1 MTQNCKPAYPLEFC
15 QQMVELAASGKCPE
29 QLSMELGCHHTSIQ
43 SWCRA
48 AGVPIKSSQA
58 ITPAA
63 LPGGLPLNTSE
74 RQELMELRKKLKRVE
89 MERDLLAIGYGL
101 VCKQQGLIGKVCQLI
116 KANRAPFPARIL
128 CGTLGV
134 SHSGYYDWT
143 KRTPGQ
149 RAIASC
155 RLLEQIMTIY
165 RTSGCTYGRP
175 RITVELA
182 DPGVRANHKRAGRL
196 MREAGI
202 KGVSLLPGLCNHGSS

>member
-1 MTQNCKPAYPLEFC
+1 
-15 QQMVELAASGKCPE
+15 
-29 QLSMELGCHHTSIQ
+29 MELGCHHTSIQ

-116 KANRAPFPARIL
+116 KANRAQFPARIL
-128 CGTLGV
+128 CGTPGV

-149 RAIASC
+149 RIIASC

-202 KGVSLLPGLCNHGSS
+202 KGVSLLPGLCNHGSSQA

>member
-1 MTQNCKPAYPLEFC
+1 
-15 QQMVELAASGKCPE
+15 MVELAASGKCPE
-29 QLSMELGCHHTSIQ
+29 QLSRELGCHHTSIQ

-58 ITPAA
+58 IALAA
-63 LPGGLPLNTSE
+63 TSSVPSLSATE

-101 VCKQQGLIGKVCQLI
+101 VCKQQGLIGRVCQLI
-116 KANRAPFPARIL
+116 KANRAQFPARIL

-155 RLLEQIMTIY
+155 RLPAARAEHDDIPDKRLYVWPSPHY
-165 RTSGCTYGRP
+165 R
-175 RITVELA
+175 
-182 DPGVRANHKRAGRL
+182 
-196 MREAGI
+196 
-202 KGVSLLPGLCNHGSS
+202 